1 MDIAEV
7 LTLADELIFAKTGKH
22 LDYVQDAILRGTLED
37 ATYTQI
43 AQELYSSPSHVRNV
57 GSDLWKTLSKAL
69 KKNITKNN
77 FRAVLEKGIVY
88 NYQSAIVENITGE
101 SITVNNKLN
110 ICSEKVRSSPKT
122 PQNPEPTAKQPRIDL
137 GDAPE
142 ISTFCDRTSELTT
155 LENWISSRTRLITIL
170 GLSGIG
176 KTALTLQLIPQI
188 QHEFDYIIWRSLHN
202 APHLASLQTDIIQSL
217 SQQQETNPPN
227 PPLSRGGEEIQPPY
241 PRGGEEIQPP
251 SPSPSPPL
259 SKGGLGGVIDYLGEE
274 TQPLSPPLSKGGLGG
289 VIHHL
294 RSHRCLIILDDV
306 QTIFSS
312 QQLAGNYQPGYE
324 NYGTFFKQIA
334 ESSHNSCLI
343 LLSWEKP
350 REIAALEGENRPCK
364 SLQLNGLGQEAQEI
378 FREKALA
385 EPDKWS
391 ELIDLYRGNPSWLNI
406 IATLIQDLFG
416 GSVSEFLSYDTLFLG
431 DLESLLEQQCDD
443 RLTASEQQVLGWLAS
458 TPEPADISKIPENLQ
473 LSPPEVLKVI
483 QSLGRRSLI
492 ETVKQNG
499 RSYFTIQPV
508 IREYIISKTRSKN

>member
-7 LTLADELIFAKTGKH
+7 LTLADGLIFAKTGKH

-57 GSDLWKTLSKAL
+57 GSDLWKTLSKGL

-110 ICSEKVRSSPKT
+110 ICPEKVRSPKT

-142 ISTFCDRTSELTT
+142 ISTFFDRTSELTT

-188 QHEFDYIIWRSLHN
+188 QHEFDCIIWRSLRN
-202 APHLASLQTDIIQSL
+202 APPLQTLQTDIIQSC
-217 SQQQETNPPN
+217 
-227 PPLSRGGEEIQPPY
+227 RGGAPVPALSVLSVPEEIK
-241 PRGGEEIQPP
+241 PP
-251 SPSPSPPL
+251 S
-259 SKGGLGGVIDYLGEE
+259 
-274 TQPLSPPLSKGGLGG
+274 LSPPLSKGGLGG

-312 QQLAGNYQPGYE
+312 QQLAGNYQPGHE

-334 ESSHNSCLI
+334 ESSHNSCIILI
-343 LLSWEKP
+343 SWEKP
-350 REIAALEGENRPCK
+350 REIAALESQQKNCQT
-364 SLQLNGLGQEAQEI
+364 LQLNGLGESARTI
-378 FREKALA
+378 FTEKGLA
-385 EPDKWS
+385 ESEKWS
-391 ELIDLYRGNPSWLNI
+391 DLIELYKGNPLWLNI
-406 IATLIQDLFG
+406 VAAAIKDLFNG
-416 GSVSEFLSYDTLFLG
+416 NVSDFLSYDSLVLG
-431 DLESLLEQQCDD
+431 DLEYLLHQHFQRLSDSEKQVMSWLANQNKAVEISKKPALLE
-443 RLTASEQQVLGWLAS
+443 LSASEF
-458 TPEPADISKIPENLQ
+458 
-473 LSPPEVLKVI
+473 LKAVE
-483 QSLGRRSLI
+483 SLRRRLLI
-492 ETVKQNG
+492 EKVQKVDRTLFTLQRAIAEYVKTN
-499 RSYFTIQPV
+499 I
-508 IREYIISKTRSKN
+508 K